1 MPSKTLAP
9 TIADLVLFE
18 VAPAWSRDKVL
29 IGAGAL
35 VPMGTVLAK
44 DASGE
49 YNPVDFAG
57 AGGAEVAIAVACETV
72 DATAAA
78 KKSTAMRRGCVLDT
92 ASLVWPAGATELQK
106 AGAIASLEA
115 LGILTRAAL

>member
-9 TIADLVLFE
+9 TTADLVLFE
-18 VAPAWSRDKVL
+18 VAPIWSRDKVL

-57 AGGAEVAIAVACETV
+57 ADGAEVAVAVACETV
-72 DATAAA
+72 DASAAA
-78 KKSTAMRRGCVLDT
+78 KKGSVMRRGCVLDT
-92 ASLVWPAGATELQK
+92 TSLVWPASATDVQK
-106 AGAIASLEA
+106 AGAIASLNA
-115 LGILTRAAL
+115 LGILIRAAL